1 MKGLILK
8 DLIMLKKQ
16 WISYLFMVG
25 GFAVSS
31 IGNISFVLIMIVIM
45 SIVPINMVSLDEM
58 SRWQQY
64 AVVLPYGRKNIVSSK
79 YIFYV
84 INTLV
89 SMVILTVLCVI
100 SRIVK
105 PETEINIPVMLISG
119 LITGNIYPLI
129 MLPLVFK
136 FNSAT
141 GRTILIVISMIFG
154 GIIGGLTSVLAFQ
167 EIDGE
172 TIIAIETVANAFN
185 SPFMPVVI
193 IAVIA
198 VLYLISWAISVKIY
212 EKRDL

>member
-25 GFAVSS
+25 GFAVAS
-31 IGNISFVLIMIVIM
+31 IGNISFGLIMTVIM
-45 SIVPINMVSLDEM
+45 SILPINMMSLDEM

-84 INTLV
+84 MNTLF
-89 SMVILTVLCVI
+89 SMAILTIIYII
-100 SRIVK
+100 SSIVK
-105 PETEINIPVMLISG
+105 PETEISLPIILIGG
-119 LITGNIYPLI
+119 LVAGNIYPLI

-136 FNSAT
+136 FNSST
-141 GRTILIVISMIFG
+141 GRTILIIISMIFG
-154 GIIGGLTSVLAFQ
+154 GIIGGLTSALAFQ

-172 TIIAIETVANAFN
+172 TNINETLINIFN
-185 SPFMPVVI
+185 SPFLPVVI

>member
-25 GFAVSS
+25 GFAVAS
-31 IGNISFVLIMIVIM
+31 IGNISFGLIMTVIM
-45 SIVPINMVSLDEM
+45 SIVPINMMSLDEM

-84 INTLV
+84 MNTLF
-89 SMVILTVLCVI
+89 SMAILTIIYII
-100 SRIVK
+100 SSIVK
-105 PETEINIPVMLISG
+105 PETEISLPIILIGG
-119 LITGNIYPLI
+119 LIAGNIYPLI

-136 FNSAT
+136 FNSST
-141 GRTILIVISMIFG
+141 GRTILIIISMIFG
-154 GIIGGLTSVLAFQ
+154 GIIGGLTSALAFQ

-172 TIIAIETVANAFN
+172 TNINETLINIFN
-185 SPFMPVVI
+185 SPFLPVVI

>member
-25 GFAVSS
+25 GFAVAS
-31 IGNISFVLIMIVIM
+31 IGNISFGLIMTVIM
-45 SIVPINMVSLDEM
+45 SILPINMMSLDEM

-84 INTLV
+84 MNTLF
-89 SMVILTVLCVI
+89 SMAILTIIYII
-100 SRIVK
+100 SSIVK
-105 PETEINIPVMLISG
+105 PETEISLPIILIGG
-119 LITGNIYPLI
+119 LIAGNIYPLI

-136 FNSAT
+136 FNSST
-141 GRTILIVISMIFG
+141 GRTILIIISMIFG
-154 GIIGGLTSVLAFQ
+154 GIIGGLTSALAFQ

-172 TIIAIETVANAFN
+172 TNINETLINIFN
-185 SPFMPVVI
+185 SPFLPVVI